1 MKFLVTGGAGFIGS
15 ALVRF
20 LIKETD
26 HQVLNID
33 KLSYAGNLNS
43 LAEIAEHPRYSF
55 KKIDLLDK
63 EELENTIMEFRPKRI
78 LHLAAGDPCR

>member
-33 KLSYAGNLNS
+33 KLSY
-43 LAEIAEHPRYSF
+43 RQF
-55 KKIDLLDK
+55 KFLGK
-63 EELENTIMEFRPKRI
+63 
-78 LHLAAGDPCR
+78 